1 MRKVVPSMFS
11 ERIKA
16 FFSKDEV
23 VVVSAGVGAIVGAFV
38 LGWVAREWVDRRAGG
53 VEHRSP

>member
-1 MRKVVPSMFS
+1 MFS